1 MPARLRDLVRALQ
14 ALGVTVEAPTSG
26 SHFKARRGS
35 TVFPIPAH
43 NGPKSEIDDRYL
55 RAVCRAFDLDESELR
70 RLL

>member
-1 MPARLRDLVRALQ
+1 
-14 ALGVTVEAPTSG
+14 VTVEAPGSG

-43 NGPKSEIDDRYL
+43 NGPKSEIDDRYI
-55 RAVCRAFDLDESELR
+55 RAVCRAFDLDENELR